1 MVQENANLD
10 FKMLSLN
17 ARSIRS
23 TEKREALLIWL
34 QKQKMDI
41 IFLQETYNTKEV
53 ENNWKRQWKG
63 PMFFA
68 HGSNHSCGVL
78 VLVRDSL
85 EFEMK
90 SIITDDNGRY
100 ILLNAKVQGSDYI
113 LGNTYTPNKTKE
125 QCNFFD
131 YFLNCVPKIT
141 YLCSKLCNN
150 ETHTSKYTIMNL
162 LYRRNR
168 SAVV

>member
-1 MVQENANLD
+1 
-10 FKMLSLN
+10 
-17 ARSIRS
+17 
-23 TEKREALLIWL
+23 
-34 QKQKMDI
+34 
-41 IFLQETYNTKEV
+41 
-53 ENNWKRQWKG
+53 
-63 PMFFA
+63 MFFA

-78 VLVRDSL
+78 VFVRDSL

-113 LGNTYTPNKTKE
+113 LGNTYAPNKTKE

-131 YFLNCVPKIT
+131 YFLNCVPKKT